1 MTSGER
7 RAEGIAAQAGHFIDP
22 ANASLTPPIQSPA
35 TSFGGVKSLVEHRAN
50 IEGPDSHEPENLLRS
65 STDIEDVHELISD
78 LEQMLSGVS

>member
-50 IEGPDSHEPENLLRS
+50 IKGPENHVPQSLLRLSIGIEDLHEP
-65 STDIEDVHELISD
+65 IGD

>member
-35 TSFGGVKSLVEHRAN
+35 TSFGGVKTLVEHRAN
-50 IEGPDSHEPENLLRS
+50 IEGSENHVPESLLRLS
-65 STDIEDVHELISD
+65 IGIEDLHELIGD